1 MKKQEI
7 IEGNKLIAEFM
18 GLRQIPINLYGN
30 EKCYYF
36 YFPSS
41 DNYELTQEEIQ
52 KESFDILNYAWSIYN
67 LSYHLS
73 WDWLMPVVEKIEKI
87 HNDHHGY
94 FGVYISSNQCIIQGT
109 KLNLALKNP
118 EYGFVYLSDT
128 NAIFDTK
135 IKSTW
140 FAVVEFIKWYTLN
153 IKNNKK

>member
-1 MKKQEI
+1 MSEQEI

-73 WDWLMPVVEKIEKI
+73 WDWLMPVVEKIWKI
-87 HNDHHGY
+87 VNNRESIFY
-94 FGVYISSNQCIIQGT
+94 FETFEGHLIAPIKNTGSNIVDCW
-109 KLNLALKNP
+109 LAC
-118 EYGFVYLSDT
+118 
-128 NAIFDTK
+128 
-135 IKSTW
+135 
-140 FAVVEFIKWYTLN
+140 VVFIKWYN
-153 IKNNKK
+153 SCQK